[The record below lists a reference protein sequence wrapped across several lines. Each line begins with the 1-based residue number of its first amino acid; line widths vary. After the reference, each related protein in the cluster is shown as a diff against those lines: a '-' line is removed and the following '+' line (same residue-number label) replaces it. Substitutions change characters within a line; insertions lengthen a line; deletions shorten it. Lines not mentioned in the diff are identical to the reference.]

1 MARRTTKILLQT
13 TIPTTE
19 DDWSIARFGQLA
31 ACLRRVRDNS
41 DHRRFDVVMRDRG
54 ELVRPDPILSTLDL
68 QPFDELWLFAV
79 DEGSG
84 LRREDCEGISR
95 FWSNGG
101 GLLVAR
107 DHMDLGSSV
116 CGLGALGQAHHFH
129 TKNLDPD
136 ERMHRID
143 DPYTKHILW
152 PNFHSG
158 SNGDYQAIRPVGNI
172 HPVLAY
178 PTLPTGAL
186 EYLPAHPHEGSV
198 GAPPHQDARVI
209 ARGKSKT
216 TGHRFNIAVAFEPI
230 EGRGAALAAST
241 FHHFADY
248 NWDPRLGAPTFVDE
262 PAGSSML
269 ENPEAIEHT
278 HRYVENIAVWLAPR
292 RI

>member
-1 MARRTTKILLQT
+1 MRILLQT

-19 DDWSIARFGQLA
+19 DDWSIARFRKLA
-31 ACLRRVRDNS
+31 DCLRGLCDPS
-41 DHRRFDVVMRDRG
+41 DDRPFDVIIRDRDVIG
-54 ELVRPDPILSTLDL
+54 QPDHILSTLDR

-84 LRREDCEGISR
+84 LTGEDCAGISR

-116 CGLGALGQAHHFH
+116 CGLAAIGQAHHFH

-136 ERMHRID
+136 ESARRID
-143 DPYTKHILW
+143 DPYTKHISW

-158 SNGDYQAIRPVGNI
+158 SNGDYQEIRAVGGV
-172 HPVLAY
+172 HPVLAH
-178 PTLPTGAL
+178 PTSPNGAL
-186 EYLPAHPHEGSV
+186 QYLPAHPHEGSV
-198 GAPPHQDARVI
+198 GAPPHEEARVI
-209 ARGKSKT
+209 AMGTSKT
-216 TGHRFNIAVAFEPI
+216 TGRHFNIAVAFEPTG
-230 EGRGAALAAST
+230 GRGAALAAST

-248 NWDPRLGAPTFVDE
+248 NWDPRSGAPTFVDE

-269 ENPEAIEHT
+269 QNPEAILHT
-278 HRYVENIAVWLAPR
+278 RRYVENIALWLTPR
-292 RI
+292 QH